1 MSGIN
6 QNSFNGE
13 GRLKISSSTST
24 YLTLG
29 YTGSS
34 QLDFDLPQS
43 YGSSGQGLITDGT
56 GGLSW
61 GAVSGASGTNGTS
74 GSSGSSGVSG
84 SSGSS
89 GSSGT
94 NGTSGSSGSS
104 GVSGSSGQSGT
115 SGSSGSSGQSGS
127 SGSSGSS
134 GTSPSPI
141 GQITWNN
148 STNSYQTLS
157 IPNVGTSGKMIGA
170 TGGFYFTPK
179 STGVVYVNY
188 EFQATQGVSDMIYEL
203 RYGTGV
209 APIDGAAATGT
220 SVSERMISFGN
231 QTNLSFIV
239 NGLTIGTQYWFAV
252 LAKAVSLSGTL
263 IYEYINASA
272 FELGGVVG
280 ATGNSGTS
288 GTSGTSFAP
297 AYFSGWSQKTQT
309 KAAGAE
315 TFVHFTDNI
324 ETQWG
329 FNAFTSATQSWIS
342 VVSDGY
348 YQFHYMVSLGHQNN
362 LDNQAVFF
370 LKKNGVTWSGT
381 GIAFAAKSS
390 STYGSGTT
398 IPYYEITGSWQ
409 AQLNALDKIE
419 IFLYSASDL
428 VIRGGQSIPSGKLMA
443 YKLETI

>member
-1 MSGIN
+1 MSGISH
-6 QNSFNGE
+6 NSFDGT
-13 GRLKISSSTST
+13 GRLKISNSTST
-24 YLTLG
+24 HLSLG

-34 QLDFDLPQS
+34 QLDFDLPTN
-43 YGSSGQGLITDGT
+43 YGSSGQGLVTDGA

-61 GAVSGASGTNGTS
+61 GVVSGGTSGTNGTS
-74 GSSGSSGVSG
+74 GTSGV
-84 SSGSS
+84 

-94 NGTSGSSGSS
+94 
-104 GVSGSSGQSGT
+104 SGT
-115 SGSSGSSGQSGS
+115 SGQTGT
-127 SGSSGSS
+127 S

-141 GQITWNN
+141 GQISWQN
-148 STNSYQTLS
+148 STNSYQTLTIS
-157 IPNVGTSGKMIGA
+157 SVGTSGKMIGA
-170 TGGFYFTPK
+170 TGGFYFTPL

-188 EFQATQGVSDMIYEL
+188 ELQSSASTDLIYEL
-203 RYGTGV
+203 RYGTGA
-209 APIDGAAATGT
+209 APADGSAATGT
-220 SVSERMISFGN
+220 ATAERMISFGGEMSI
-231 QTNLSFIV
+231 SFIV
-239 NGLTIGTQYWFAV
+239 NGLSVGTQYWFAL
-252 LAKAVSLSGTL
+252 LAKTISGTTTL

-280 ATGNSGTS
+280 ATGNDGTS
-288 GTSGTSFAP
+288 GTSGTSFSP

-329 FNAFTSATQSWIS
+329 FNSAASATQSWIS
-342 VVSDGY
+342 VGTAGY
-348 YQFHYMVSLGHQNN
+348 YQFHYMVSLGHQSVS
-362 LDNQAVFF
+362 DNQAVFF

-381 GIAFAAKSS
+381 GIAFAARSVQDH
-390 STYGSGTT
+390 GSADTL
-398 IPYYEITGSWQ
+398 PYFEIHGSWQ

-428 VIRGGQSIPSGKLMA
+428 TIKGSQSIPSGKMSA